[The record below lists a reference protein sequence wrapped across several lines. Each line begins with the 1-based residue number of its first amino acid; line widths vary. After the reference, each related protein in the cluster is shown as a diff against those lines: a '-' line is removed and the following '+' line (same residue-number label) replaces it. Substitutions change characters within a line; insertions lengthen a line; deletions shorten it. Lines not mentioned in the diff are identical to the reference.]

1 MFLTCIQNPFI
12 TRPRLKTVI
21 LDLIQRTK
29 AAVREL
35 DNLNYRKMK
44 KILMNENQSE
54 TESLTGDNTEPESNV
69 SFLLS
74 LSLSLV
80 HFHS

>member
-1 MFLTCIQNPFI
+1 M
-12 TRPRLKTVI
+12 I

-44 KILMNENQSE
+44 KILMNENQE
-54 TESLTGDNTEPESNV
+54 VESLGGETTEPDSNV
-69 SFLLS
+69 SLFVYTCFHLLILCLI
-74 LSLSLV
+74 LSIG
-80 HFHS
+80 